1 MPGGD
6 VGLTSVARSLSEERA
21 SKVMRSVDGSGA
33 EGGGRGGVDYALD
46 IVGLKKDFVRRT
58 RTGAGRAGYTTVKSA
73 LLTWFRGGDT
83 RSRQVTHAIRDLT
96 LRIPQGSSVGIIGR
110 NGSGKSTFLKLVT
123 GIYKP
128 TAGTISV
135 NGRVAALIELG
146 AGFHPDFTGREN
158 VTLGGVMLGLSRAEI
173 AARFD
178 EIVRFAELEAVI
190 DDPVKTYS
198 SGMFMRLGFSLAVH
212 TDPDVLIIDEVLAV
226 GDAAFVAKCK
236 DKIGELR
243 RAGKTLILVSH
254 DLDSVERWC
263 DEAVWLHAGEV
274 RDRGEPRR
282 VIDHYRTFLERGEEA
297 VLHERVG
304 AAASDVA
311 PTPPDSPNE
320 VGRWG
325 SREIE
330 ITGTRLLNVHGEP
343 QLVFHPGDGATIECT
358 YVVREAV
365 SGVVFGIG
373 IHRVDGLTVFGTNTA
388 IERVPLPDLGGSGTV
403 RCRLDRLG
411 LLDGSYR
418 LDVAVHRADGYPFDY
433 HRGALDFAVRSGCK
447 QVGVFEPPHHWSVEV
462 VRSTT
467 ARQGHG

>member
-1 MPGGD
+1 VTSTTNGIANGVASQSA
-6 VGLTSVARSLSEERA
+6 VG
-21 SKVMRSVDGSGA
+21 
-33 EGGGRGGVDYALD
+33 YALD
-46 IVGLKKDFVRRT
+46 IVGLKKQFVRRT
-58 RTGAGRAGYTTVKSA
+58 RPGGGRSGYTTLKSA
-73 LLTWFRGGDT
+73 LLGLFGR
-83 RSRQVTHAIRDLT
+83 RSAAPAQITHAIRDLT

-128 TAGTISV
+128 TAGSIAV

-158 VTLGGVMLGLSRAEI
+158 VVLGGVMLGLSRAEI

-178 EIVRFAELEAVI
+178 AIVRFAELEAVI

-236 DKIGELR
+236 DKIAALR

-254 DLDSVERWC
+254 DLDAVERWC

-282 VIDHYRTFLERGEEA
+282 VIDHYREFLERGEDAELRSRVATSPEA
-297 VLHERVG
+297 VAPVSRPTATDGRPTATLG
-304 AAASDVA
+304 DDTNAA
-311 PTPPDSPNE
+311 
-320 VGRWG
+320 GRWG

-330 ITGTRLLNVHGEP
+330 ITAVRLTTPAGESR
-343 QLVFHPGDGATIECT
+343 LVFHPADAVAIEFDYRVCAPIGD
-358 YVVREAV
+358 
-365 SGVVFGIG
+365 VVFGVG
-373 IHRVDGLTVFGTNTA
+373 IHRIDGLAVFGTNTA
-388 IERVPLPDLGGSGTV
+388 IERVAVPPLGTAGTV
-403 RCRLDRLG
+403 VCLLERLG

-418 LDVAVHRADGYPFDY
+418 LDVAAHRSDGYPFDY
-433 HRGALDFAVRSGCK
+433 QRGALNFAVRSEGK
-447 QVGVFEPPHHWSVEV
+447 QIGVFEPPHRWSV
-462 VRSTT
+462 RNNDSIA
-467 ARQGHG
+467 ARQGNG